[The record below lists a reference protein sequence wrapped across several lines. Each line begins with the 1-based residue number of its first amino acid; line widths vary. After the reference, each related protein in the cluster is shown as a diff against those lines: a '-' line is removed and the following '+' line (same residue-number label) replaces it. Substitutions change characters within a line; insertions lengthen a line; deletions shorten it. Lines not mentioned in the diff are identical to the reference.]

1 MSSQDIKS
9 TIVIVGGG
17 VGGLGI
23 LNSLSTTINPKKHA
37 VILIDARPAYVH
49 LISSLR
55 LVVSSADNLIT
66 RSVHPFGD
74 HTFLKKLKG
83 VGTFIQASV
92 SEIRFSDNGRGGTV
106 ILDNGKT
113 VAYAVLV
120 LATGSTL
127 PHPIAF
133 PTKSTEVIEEYVK
146 ARQEEFAS
154 ATDILLVGGG
164 PVGIELA
171 GELRDVFPSKSI
183 TILHRSSLLLNP
195 AYPDRFRVAIQQQLE
210 DRHITVLTGDSIT
223 LSATSMDQVPK
234 DGFVTD
240 NGRTLKP
247 DLVIPTWGMRPNTAY
262 LPSDLLSP
270 TGHVKVLPTFQLV
283 AHPDVFAIGD
293 IIDWDERKS
302 ASKVVHAHAPKTA
315 RNVLLYLR
323 LLEAQEK
330 AQEKGSGEAKSNEDT
345 DLMASRESAKYK
357 GSTEM
362 IMISDGKFSGMG
374 YLDILWGI
382 IINGWISSFSSRDLA
397 VSRLPRFTGYTPVC

>member
-37 VILIDARPAYVH
+37 VILIDARPSYVH

-55 LVVSSADNLIT
+55 LVVSSTDNLIT

-83 VGTFIQASV
+83 VGTFVQASV
-92 SEIRFSDNGRGGTV
+92 SEIRFSDDGRGGTV

-113 VAYAVLV
+113 VAYDVLV

-133 PTKSTEVIEEYVK
+133 PTKSMEVIEEYVK

-195 AYPDRFRVAIQQQLE
+195 VYPDRFELRYSNNSKIVTSLSSLGIVSLCQPHQWTRSLK
-210 DRHITVLTGDSIT
+210 TVLLLT
-223 LSATSMDQVPK
+223 
-234 DGFVTD
+234 
-240 NGRTLKP
+240 R
-247 DLVIPTWGMRPNTAY
+247 IPTWGMRPNTAY

-270 TGHVKVLPTFQLV
+270 SGHVKVLPTFQLV

-293 IIDWDERKS
+293 MIDWDERKS
-302 ASKVVHAHAPKTA
+302 ASKIVHAHAPKTA
-315 RNVLLYLR
+315 QNVLLYLH
-323 LLEAQEK
+323 
-330 AQEKGSGEAKSNEDT
+330 
-345 DLMASRESAKYK
+345 LMASRESAKYK

-362 IMISDGKFSGMG
+362 IMISDGKLCTSGMG

-397 VSRLPRFTGYTPVC
+397 VSRLPRFTGYTPV